1 VGIDFPGLTFPELW
15 LCASTPYEFGR
26 HFEELAPIA
35 YVADPEEWFVF
46 VKVPGL
52 WRLLLPTAP
61 GETAADIVKEPY
73 VQMRMQRV
81 CPTGRDYTLGHVT
94 AYAVHQRVATRYRAG
109 RVLLAGDA
117 AHINNPLGGMGMN
130 GGIHDAVNLS
140 EKLAA
145 VLRGEADDGAL
156 DRYDRQRRPIAVEYV
171 QSATLR
177 NKAILEEKDPVVR
190 RARQD
195 ELRRTAADPGKARAF
210 LLQSSMINAVQRAA
224 ALP

>member
-1 VGIDFPGLTFPELW
+1 
-15 LCASTPYEFGR
+15 STPYEFAR
-26 HFEELAPIA
+26 HFDKLAPIA

-81 CPTGRDYTLGHVT
+81 CPTGRDYALGHVT
-94 AYAVHQRVATRYRAG
+94 AYAVHQRVATRYREG

-130 GGIHDAVNLS
+130 GGIHDAMNLTDRLARVWHNECAPS
-140 EKLAA
+140 E
-145 VLRGEADDGAL
+145 L
-156 DRYDRQRRPIAVEYV
+156 DRYDRQRRGVTLEYV
-171 QSATLR
+171 QTHSIANKR
-177 NKAILEEKDPVVR
+177 NLE
-190 RARQD
+190 AREPEERDRFRD
-195 ELRRTAADPGKARAF
+195 E
-210 LLQSSMINAVQRAA
+210 M
-224 ALP
+224 